1 MNILYAYVQ
10 NNNEVQKPEGI
21 SENKYKKQCTCFKF
35 LTESSVLWR
44 IL

>member
-21 SENKYKKQCTCFKF
+21 SENKNKKTLYVF
-35 LTESSVLWR
+35 
-44 IL
+44 